1 MTSKYAKQFDV
12 KGVTFSK
19 RDGVELI
26 YIENEFAKATIT
38 TYGATVL
45 SFIPHGQRDI
55 LWVSD
60 TAVYDGTKPVRGGV
74 PVCWPWFGGAATPGL
89 PAHGFV
95 RNMVWQVEK
104 VVQLENGETRILL
117 MCRSDENT
125 LKIWKHEF
133 ELKLCVQVSHSLTL
147 TLTTVNL
154 GNEAVEITEALHT
167 YFAVGN
173 PVGLAIK
180 GLENSTHLDKLVDN
194 APPEIQKEV
203 LLLNPAKD
211 SVYLNQTGDIT
222 IVDSD
227 NSREIKIE
235 KRNSQSSVVWNP
247 GPEIDK
253 GFADID
259 DQAWLEFACVESG
272 NVLDNVVNVP
282 VYSEHFLSV
291 KYSVKTNS

>member
-125 LKIWKHEF
+125 LKIWPHEF

-247 GPEIDK
+247 GPEIVK

>member
-12 KGVTFSK
+12 EGVKFTT

-26 YIENEFAKATIT
+26 HIENQFAKATIT

-45 SFIPHGQRDI
+45 SFIPIGQRDV

-74 PVCWPWFGGAATPGL
+74 PICWPWFGAANQPGL

-104 VVQLENGETRILL
+104 VGQLENGETRISLV
-117 MCRSDENT
+117 CKSNQET
-125 LKIWKHEF
+125 LKVWPHEF
-133 ELKLCVQVSHSLTL
+133 ELKLCVQVNSSLTL

-154 GNEAVEITEALHT
+154 GDEPVDITEALHT
-167 YFAVGN
+167 YFAVAN
-173 PVGLAIK
+173 PIGLPIK
-180 GLENSTHLDKLVDN
+180 GLENSTHLDKLIEN
-194 APPEIQKEV
+194 APAEVQKEV
-203 LLLNPAKD
+203 VVLNPAKD
-211 SVYLNQTGDIT
+211 SVYLNQSGEIS

-227 NSREIKIE
+227 NSREITIE

-247 GPEIDK
+247 GPEIVK

-272 NVLDNVVNVP
+272 NVLDNVITVP
-282 VYSEHFLSV
+282 AHSEHLLSV
-291 KYSVKTNS
+291 KYSVKTTL